1 MKQRKKTVTRQMLDD
16 ARKFFDKY
24 DNNVTRRAFVSNYKR
39 FIDFCRSEFDCRT
52 KDECGRHIQEYAD
65 HLVGRGLSA
74 STVHSYLA
82 PVGLFHSV
90 PLDGIKKPKRVTAQY
105 KRSRS
110 DNGKAQRSDNDI
122 SNPKYART
130 VEFQMCVGIRRAEL
144 KRLKG
149 SDFVYDES
157 GYPCV
162 CVQRG
167 KGGKNQL
174 QRLLP
179 EDVEFVRYYFRDKG
193 PDELIFA
200 SEEFKNKIDYHHLRA
215 LQAQRAYDY
224 YSFLCRTKEGREQLE
239 KEVRLRYEKN
249 KINKKT
255 GKPVLFKE
263 HLINGNYFL
272 RGENK
277 KLAIKKGLPTKYDKL
292 CLMAVSVFHLA
303 HFRNDTTV
311 FSYILH
317 V

>member
-130 VEFQMCVGIRRAEL
+130 VEFQKCVGIRRAEL

-179 EDVEFVRYYFRDKG
+179 EDVESVRYYFRDKG

-215 LQAQRAYDY
+215 LQAQRAY
-224 YSFLCRTKEGREQLE
+224 LPKMPCRPSER
-239 KEVRLRYEKN
+239 RLQQRWEA
-249 KINKKT
+249 
-255 GKPVLFKE
+255 
-263 HLINGNYFL
+263 
-272 RGENK
+272 R
-277 KLAIKKGLPTKYDKL
+277 
-292 CLMAVSVFHLA
+292 
-303 HFRNDTTV
+303 
-311 FSYILH
+311 
-317 V
+317 